1 MFISLETPEQTDKRL
16 IGVIAKSEC
25 RFYEDS
31 YAFEEFPLL
40 EYQTSLRSDAL
51 ALIRDDQVWCQLAPS
66 METGRELYGLFRVHF
81 PLGLDNSGFVGWLA
95 SRLKAKYGTGVF
107 VICGQNSGR
116 SGIFDYWGC
125 PIALKDKVFAE
136 VSALL
141 DR

>member
-107 VICGQNSGR
+107 VIAAK
-116 SGIFDYWGC
+116 I
-125 PIALKDKVFAE
+125 LAE
-136 VSALL
+136 AGFLIIGGAPS
-141 DR
+141 R